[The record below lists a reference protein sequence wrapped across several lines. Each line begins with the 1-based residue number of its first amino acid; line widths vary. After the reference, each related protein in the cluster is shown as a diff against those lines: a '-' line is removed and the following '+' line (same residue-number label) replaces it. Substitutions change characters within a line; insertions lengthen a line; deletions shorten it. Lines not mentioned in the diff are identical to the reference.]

1 MTAMYARSLKKPYRS
16 FFLLGPR
23 GVGKS
28 TWLGR
33 HFKHAKVI
41 NLLDESLYQS
51 YLQDISLFY
60 NSLKILKPKTWVVV
74 DEIQRLPNL
83 LNEVHRLIEEKQLKF
98 ALTGSSARKL
108 RASGVNLLAGRADRY
123 FMYPF
128 TSKELGM
135 DFNLK
140 EALRFGTLPL
150 IQNQKNKQKALD
162 SYVQMYLKEEIK
174 AEALVRNLPGFA
186 RFLPVL
192 ALYHGQVL
200 NVSATARDAGVSRS
214 TVNGFLD
221 IMEDTLLLNKLPSYS
236 PRLRVREKKHPK
248 IYWIDSGIVRSARR
262 HTGPLSQ
269 MEQGSLFEAY
279 IYMCLKMK
287 MEYEGAFDEM
297 YYWSSGTAKNTEV
310 DFLLQKGLE
319 LTAIEVK
326 TTKKVR
332 TEDLKG
338 LKAISNLK
346 RVKQKILVY
355 LGTTHMQKDGIEV
368 LPFSLFQ
375 SRFLTV

>member
-150 IQNQKNKQKALD
+150 IQSFVLFPRHHEKSICNILCVCAILKPSLSSNK
-162 SYVQMYLKEEIK
+162 
-174 AEALVRNLPGFA
+174 
-186 RFLPVL
+186 
-192 ALYHGQVL
+192 
-200 NVSATARDAGVSRS
+200 
-214 TVNGFLD
+214 
-221 IMEDTLLLNKLPSYS
+221 
-236 PRLRVREKKHPK
+236 
-248 IYWIDSGIVRSARR
+248 
-262 HTGPLSQ
+262 
-269 MEQGSLFEAY
+269 
-279 IYMCLKMK
+279 
-287 MEYEGAFDEM
+287 
-297 YYWSSGTAKNTEV
+297 
-310 DFLLQKGLE
+310 
-319 LTAIEVK
+319 
-326 TTKKVR
+326 
-332 TEDLKG
+332 
-338 LKAISNLK
+338 
-346 RVKQKILVY
+346 
-355 LGTTHMQKDGIEV
+355 
-368 LPFSLFQ
+368 
-375 SRFLTV
+375 